1 MLLFT
6 YVQRSYFFIS
16 ILDITLKYTLSALWN
31 LTDESPTTC
40 SVFLEEGGM
49 DLFSDTLDTFPG
61 DNCIE
66 TKVLGLLNNI
76 AEVAHLRPH
85 LMVDRFLANLRYAH
99 IYF

>member
-1 MLLFT
+1 MVNSCTRVIECYLMLSNIIFD
-6 YVQRSYFFIS
+6 FFR
-16 ILDITLKYTLSALWN
+16 N

-49 DLFSDTLDTFPG
+49 ELFIDVLDTFPG

-85 LMVDRFLANLRYAH
+85 LMVDHFLTNLRYC
-99 IYF
+99 F

>member
-1 MLLFT
+1 MVNAFRFIKGYCIL
-6 YVQRSYFFIS
+6 SSIIIIFFR
-16 ILDITLKYTLSALWN
+16 N

-40 SVFLEEGGM
+40 SVFLDEGGM
-49 DLFSDTLDTFPG
+49 ELFIEVLDTFPG

-85 LMVDRFLANLRYAH
+85 LMVDHFLTNLRY
-99 IYF
+99 

>member
-1 MLLFT
+1 MRH
-6 YVQRSYFFIS
+6 YVSY
-16 ILDITLKYTLSALWN
+16 DKN
-31 LTDESPTTC
+31 LTLQKCQCIT
-40 SVFLEEGGM
+40 
-49 DLFSDTLDTFPG
+49 DTLDTFPG

-85 LMVDRFLANLRYAH
+85 LMVDRFLANLRYTH

>member
-1 MLLFT
+1 MLSNIIFD
-6 YVQRSYFFIS
+6 FFR
-16 ILDITLKYTLSALWN
+16 N

-49 DLFSDTLDTFPG
+49 ELFIDVLDTFPG

-85 LMVDRFLANLRYAH
+85 LMVDHFLTNLRYCFRFECKVT
-99 IYF
+99 INYLT